1 MVGGFPFRGEIVKI
15 TMAKRPTIHDVA
27 ARAGVSKSLVAQVFK
42 SESGVSAKRR
52 ELVLK
57 AAQELGYTP
66 NAWASALRSG
76 NNGFIGIVI
85 ADFHNPLFTEFAD
98 LTRQAF
104 ANKGIFCFFATSS
117 ITNVGGVD
125 LIDPVPIQHLL
136 DLKPSSLLL
145 VGSLV
150 DYSPFKN
157 ISEEIPV
164 VQVLSS
170 KGALKNSVSVRSNDD
185 TAMKQLL
192 DHLLTLGHK
201 SVVYVGPE
209 GEQVAEDRKAAY
221 INQAKKHKIR
231 VNLVSTGNTRHET
244 AGLTGGL
251 QALQMEP
258 TAIVCFNDNVAFGV
272 QDALAR
278 KNAKVAVTGYDN
290 TFFSSMERISLTS
303 IDQDKESIISQV
315 VWLLTDHA
323 TLKKFR
329 GKEILIEPGL
339 VVRNSTTRLD

>member
-1 MVGGFPFRGEIVKI
+1 MN
-15 TMAKRPTIHDVA
+15 KRPTIHDVA
-27 ARAGVSKSLVAQVFK
+27 AKAGVSKSLVAQVFK
-42 SESGVSAKRR
+42 SDTGVSQKRR
-52 ELVLK
+52 DLVLK

-98 LTRQAF
+98 LARQAF
-104 ANKGIFCFFATSS
+104 ADKGIFCFFATSS
-117 ITNVGGVD
+117 VFNIDGVD
-125 LIDPVPIQHLL
+125 RIDPVPIQHLL

-145 VGSLV
+145 VGGLV
-150 DYSPFKN
+150 DHTPFKY

-170 KGALKNSVSVRSNDD
+170 KGALKNAVSVRSNDD
-185 TAMKQLL
+185 TAMRQIL
-192 DHLLTLGHK
+192 DHLITLGHK
-201 SVVYVGPE
+201 NIVYVGPE
-209 GEQVAEDRKAAY
+209 GERVADERKSAFV
-221 INQAKKHKIR
+221 NQAKKHNIK
-231 VNLVSTGNTRHET
+231 VNIVSTGSTKHET
-244 AGLTGGL
+244 SGLSGGL
-251 QALQMEP
+251 QALQSKP

-278 KNAKVAVTGYDN
+278 KQLKVAVTGYDN

-315 VWLLTDHA
+315 VWLLTDHEA
-323 TLKKFR
+323 LQKFR
-329 GKEILIEPGL
+329 GKEIYIEPGL
-339 VVRNSTTRLD
+339 VVRNSTTKVK